1 MLITAVRSRA
11 VSLPLQPVPY
21 SVERAG
27 TKREWGKTRLTPHRP
42 KPSLQYVI
50 VEIDTDDGITGV
62 GEACTDIG
70 FFGEPVEEVQ
80 SAIDL
85 YLGPKLLG
93 KDPFDR
99 EQLLFDIDF
108 PGNSCAKSGIDLALH
123 DLLGKALGVPV
134 CNLIGG
140 SARRQVLAVMEVAP
154 GTPDGMARQCAD
166 WVEQGVRGFKAKVG
180 AIPEDDVE
188 RLAAIRAAVGP
199 KIMLRADANQ
209 GYTPK
214 EAIRLCRMCERRDL
228 GLELL
233 EQPVPKW
240 DLAGMAQVR
249 AAVDVLIE
257 ADEAAYTPHD
267 VVQIIRA
274 QAADVI
280 NIKIAKAGGLY
291 QSKKIAAV
299 AEAAGLECVIGT
311 AWGLGV
317 KVAAKLHL
325 AAATRS
331 LRDGVEFTELMLHDL
346 LLAGP
351 QAADLAPPLS
361 DGYLNVPLGPGLG
374 VTVDEDKMRA
384 HELPKHH

>member
-1 MLITAVRSRA
+1 MITAVRSRA

-70 FFGEPVEEVQ
+70 FFGEPLEEVQ

-140 SARRQVLAVMEVAP
+140 SGRRQVLAVMEVAP
-154 GTPDGMARQCAD
+154 GTADGMARQCAE
-166 WVEQGVRGFKAKVG
+166 WVQQGVRGFKAKVG

-199 KIMLRADANQ
+199 KIMLR
-209 GYTPK
+209 GR
-214 EAIRLCRMCERRDL
+214 ES
-228 GLELL
+228 GLHAEGSD
-233 EQPVPKW
+233 PAVPH
-240 DLAGMAQVR
+240 VR
-249 AAVDVLIE
+249 A
-257 ADEAAYTPHD
+257 P
-267 VVQIIRA
+267 RPG
-274 QAADVI
+274 
-280 NIKIAKAGGLY
+280 AGTAG
-291 QSKKIAAV
+291 
-299 AEAAGLECVIGT
+299 AAGSQV
-311 AWGLGV
+311 
-317 KVAAKLHL
+317 
-325 AAATRS
+325 
-331 LRDGVEFTELMLHDL
+331 
-346 LLAGP
+346 GP
-351 QAADLAPPLS
+351 RRH
-361 DGYLNVPLGPGLG
+361 GPGAG
-374 VTVDEDKMRA
+374 RGGRA
-384 HELPKHH
+384 DRG

>member
-1 MLITAVRSRA
+1 MITAVRSRA

-140 SARRQVLAVMEVAP
+140 SGRRQVLAVMEVAA
-154 GTPDGMARQCAD
+154 GTPDGMARQCAE

-199 KIMLRADANQ
+199 ETMLRADANHAE
-209 GYTPK
+209 GGDP
-214 EAIRLCRMCERRDL
+214 AVPHVRAPR
-228 GLELL
+228 LELL

-249 AAVDVLIE
+249 AEVDVLIE

-280 NIKIAKAGGLY
+280 NIKIAKAGGLCTDDTNSEARTRGTPLRRPRLVQNSDPC
-291 QSKKIAAV
+291 QSWV
-299 AEAAGLECVIGT
+299 RNVRWWSSSMPSSVVRS
-311 AWGLGV
+311 WG
-317 KVAAKLHL
+317 
-325 AAATRS
+325 S
-331 LRDGVEFTELMLHDL
+331 
-346 LLAGP
+346 
-351 QAADLAPPLS
+351 S
-361 DGYLNVPLGPGLG
+361 D
-374 VTVDEDKMRA
+374 TTMRR
-384 HELPKHH
+384 PVSG

>member
-21 SVERAG
+21 SVERAA

-80 SAIDL
+80 IAIDL

-140 SARRQVLAVMEVAP
+140 SAGRQVLAVMEVAP
-154 GTPDGMARQCAD
+154 GTADGMARQCAE
-166 WVEQGVRGFKAKVG
+166 WVEQGVRGFKAKLG

-228 GLELL
+228 RP
-233 EQPVPKW
+233 QPLKPST
-240 DLAGMAQVR
+240 LPATA
-249 AAVDVLIE
+249 
-257 ADEAAYTPHD
+257 
-267 VVQIIRA
+267 IRSA
-274 QAADVI
+274 LPRR
-280 NIKIAKAGGLY
+280 GH
-291 QSKKIAAV
+291 
-299 AEAAGLECVIGT
+299 
-311 AWGLGV
+311 
-317 KVAAKLHL
+317 HL
-325 AAATRS
+325 APQPIQGATRRPPSRTDHQQPRRPPHRPMDRGHLS
-331 LRDGVEFTELMLHDL
+331 LKRSRRGSGNEVRQGICAFPWLYANKMDR
-346 LLAGP
+346 LA
-351 QAADLAPPLS
+351 
-361 DGYLNVPLGPGLG
+361 NKV
-374 VTVDEDKMRA
+374 
-384 HELPKHH
+384 

>member
-1 MLITAVRSRA
+1 MHRH
-11 VSLPLQPVPY
+11 
-21 SVERAG
+21 
-27 TKREWGKTRLTPHRP
+27 RL
-42 KPSLQYVI
+42 
-50 VEIDTDDGITGV
+50 
-62 GEACTDIG
+62 
-70 FFGEPVEEVQ
+70 FGEPLEEVQ

-85 YLGPKLLG
+85 YLGPKLIG

-99 EQLLFDIDF
+99 EQLLYEIDF

-123 DLLGKALGVPV
+123 DLLGKALEIPV
-134 CNLIGG
+134 CNLIGD
-140 SARRQVLAVMEVAP
+140 SQRRQVLAVMEVA
-154 GTPDGMARQCAD
+154 GGAPDGMARQCVE

-180 AIPEDDVE
+180 GIPERTRSACKRSVRRWD
-188 RLAAIRAAVGP
+188 RRSCCAPTPTRAIS
-199 KIMLRADANQ
+199 
-209 GYTPK
+209 PK
-214 EAIRLCRMCERRDL
+214 EAIRLCRLCERRGV

-240 DLAGMAQVR
+240 DLAGMAQIR

-267 VVQIIRA
+267 VVQIARH

-280 NIKIAKAGGLY
+280 NIKIGKAGGLY

-311 AWGLGV
+311 AWGLGI

-331 LRDGVEFTELMLHDL
+331 LRDGVEFIELMLHDM

-351 QAADLAPPLS
+351 QAADLAPPFS

-374 VTVDEDKMRA
+374 VTLNEETTRSYELQTQLTPMDWAGAYTTRLLELDFLNWPEVDR
-384 HELPKHH
+384 

>member
-1 MLITAVRSRA
+1 MMITAVRSRA

-123 DLLGKALGVPV
+123 DLLGKALGVQM

-140 SARRQVLAVMEVAP
+140 SGRR
-154 GTPDGMARQCAD
+154 
-166 WVEQGVRGFKAKVG
+166 
-180 AIPEDDVE
+180 
-188 RLAAIRAAVGP
+188 
-199 KIMLRADANQ
+199 
-209 GYTPK
+209 
-214 EAIRLCRMCERRDL
+214 
-228 GLELL
+228 
-233 EQPVPKW
+233 
-240 DLAGMAQVR
+240 
-249 AAVDVLIE
+249 
-257 ADEAAYTPHD
+257 
-267 VVQIIRA
+267 
-274 QAADVI
+274 
-280 NIKIAKAGGLY
+280 
-291 QSKKIAAV
+291 
-299 AEAAGLECVIGT
+299 
-311 AWGLGV
+311 
-317 KVAAKLHL
+317 
-325 AAATRS
+325 
-331 LRDGVEFTELMLHDL
+331 
-346 LLAGP
+346 
-351 QAADLAPPLS
+351 
-361 DGYLNVPLGPGLG
+361 
-374 VTVDEDKMRA
+374 
-384 HELPKHH
+384 